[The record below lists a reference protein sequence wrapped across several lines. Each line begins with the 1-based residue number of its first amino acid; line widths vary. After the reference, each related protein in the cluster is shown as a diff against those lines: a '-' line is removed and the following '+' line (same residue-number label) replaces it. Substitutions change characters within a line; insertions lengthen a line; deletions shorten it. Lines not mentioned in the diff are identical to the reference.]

1 MSPPYLTTA
10 RGHASD
16 GEYSCNVGAAFE
28 VMPVEQQP
36 RRTFRRNPFEILGE
50 CFSIYGRHF
59 RKFIVI
65 ALIIQLPMTAV
76 ETSIADS
83 LPTLE
88 GFQSLQG
95 SNVGEDAGAG
105 SPPPQT
111 GDIPESSSLDGFP
124 IGEFVNMM
132 RTFLP
137 YLAFASIASTILNG
151 AFAFAVAQ
159 QYAAGTV
166 SVGMSF
172 GRAWWRVL
180 SLVALGFIIFAAITL
195 MLAGALFIV
204 PAIVIMVALVY
215 WSVATQAV
223 IIEGCK
229 PIESMRRSWELVRS
243 NWWRTFGA
251 WVLVGLVTLGFVV
264 LLSLLLMAPLN
275 LIRESGDFLRGAAG
289 MASSIVTGAIITPIL
304 GIAGALIYFDLRSEK
319 EDYNLDALAEQLG
332 ITPGSDDYGLD
343 AQ

>member
-1 MSPPYLTTA
+1 M
-10 RGHASD
+10 
-16 GEYSCNVGAAFE
+16 
-28 VMPVEQQP
+28 EQQP
-36 RRTFRRNPFEILGE
+36 RQTFRRNPFEILGE

-76 ETSIADS
+76 ESSIADS

-88 GFQSLQG
+88 GFQSLQ
-95 SNVGEDAGAG
+95 SDDTGEGAGAG
-105 SPPPQT
+105 SPVPQT
-111 GDIPESSSLDGFP
+111 DDLPEASAFDGFP
-124 IGEFVNMM
+124 VGEFVDMM

-159 QYAAGTV
+159 QYASGTV
-166 SVGMSF
+166 SVGRSF
-172 GRAWWRVL
+172 GRAWWRVV

-215 WSVATQAV
+215 WSVATQAI

-251 WVLVGLVTLGFVV
+251 WVLVGLVTLGFVI
-264 LLSLLLMAPLN
+264 LLSLLLTAPLN
-275 LIRESGDFLRGAAG
+275 LIRESGDFIAGAAG
-289 MASSIVTGAIITPIL
+289 ITSSVVTGAIITPIL
-304 GIAGALIYFDLRSEK
+304 GIAGTLIYFDLRSEK

-332 ITPGSDDYGLD
+332 SAPRSDEYGPD
-343 AQ
+343 EQ